1 MKKKQVFRTIL
12 ILCTVLLMFAGC
24 HSEVQSESE
33 YKVLEIGY
41 SGTARGA
48 KHSTEYVF
56 PASDK
61 SRIPQIEPQLEGQ
74 VASIV
79 VGNQKFT
86 GEYTK
91 SVYRYWNDYQYKLYK
106 TADGVEFSFNDT
118 GTLSSFY
125 SRNIESKGEFRTE
138 QECIEI
144 ATSFVKPLLNLQDYT
159 VECCRNEHLD
169 AYEIT
174 FTKYLNGYKTSDYAE
189 VSILCDGEVRSYR
202 ANMLGRIPAD
212 TMPDIDHNTMVEA
225 VYQKLDEIYEEVT
238 GYDELTYDDA
248 DTWKFTYTVLEDG
261 SPAMLCS
268 MNVEFCQAIGGGQ
281 SLVSGELENF
291 LILL

>member
-1 MKKKQVFRTIL
+1 MKSKQLLGISLLLCTIL
-12 ILCTVLLMFAGC
+12 IMFAGC
-24 HSEVQSESE
+24 HSESA

-48 KHSTEYVF
+48 KHSTEYIF
-56 PASDK
+56 PANDK
-61 SRIPQIEPQLEGQ
+61 SRTPQVEPQLEGQ
-74 VASIV
+74 EASIV

-91 SVYRYWNDYQYKLYK
+91 SVYRYRNDYQYKLYK
-106 TADGVEFSFNDT
+106 TADGVEFSFDDT

-125 SRNIESKGEFRTE
+125 SGNIEPKGEFRTE

-159 VECCRNEHLD
+159 VECCQSEQLD

-189 VSILCDGEVRSYR
+189 VSILYDGEVFSYH

-212 TMPDIDHNTMVEA
+212 TMPDIDHDTMVEA

-238 GYDELTYDDA
+238 IYDELTYDDVDA
-248 DTWKFTYTVLEDG
+248 WKFTYTVLEDG
-261 SPAMLCS
+261 SPAMLCT
-268 MNVEFCQAIGGGQ
+268 MHVEFCQAIGGGQ
-281 SLVSGELENF
+281 SLASGELENF